1 MIAVTCGYY
10 CGLRSMYSTAY
21 PFPIWGTRVYPDIIQ
36 YLSFGSSFSVM
47 FVNPWCRGK
56 SPPLDLLTKR
66 PPCLVIQDFRALMIS
81 HLRSCVPRTPLNKDT
96 HLSLY
101 QQIPGLAFIKR
112 PHHLPWLRKF
122 RSGLFLPWLLR
133 GGKQGATVTS
143 SLTAAPAIE

>member
-56 SPPLDLLTKR
+56 SSPLDLLTKR

-112 PHHLPWLRKF
+112 PITSLGCGSFGVVFSCLGFCEGASKE
-122 RSGLFLPWLLR
+122 LL
-133 GGKQGATVTS
+133 
-143 SLTAAPAIE
+143 